1 MIPVTSDLMESVA
14 FDVQYHARRT
24 GTIWTGTHGEM
35 TNSDLHGAKDP
46 TRWMLRPHQGAE
58 TGQSLIR
65 GFSPER
71 KRTFHQR
78 HSGRTRPR
86 GNDPF
91 SVER

>member
-1 MIPVTSDLMESVA
+1 MIPVTDEPMEGVA
-14 FDVQYHARRT
+14 FDVQDHTRRT

-35 TNSDLHGAKDP
+35 ISSDLHGAEEP

-58 TGQSLIR
+58 TGQRMVR
-65 GFSPER
+65 GFAPER
-71 KRTFHQR
+71 KRTSHQG
-78 HSGRTRPR
+78 HFGRTRPR